1 MLPCQLRDLKN
12 IVHIQ
17 KYFSQVKANLG
28 ALKLWSESEKKTDID
43 LLYRHRLEW
52 MGALTKAVDNSGEGV
67 RYQIG
72 QARQRRQQREEELA
86 RRLSHMDIVEQ
97 TKY

>member
-1 MLPCQLRDLKN
+1 
-12 IVHIQ
+12 
-17 KYFSQVKANLG
+17 
-28 ALKLWSESEKKTDID
+28 
-43 LLYRHRLEW
+43 

>member
-1 MLPCQLRDLKN
+1 M
-12 IVHIQ
+12 
-17 KYFSQVKANLG
+17 
-28 ALKLWSESEKKTDID
+28 SEKKTDID

-97 TKY
+97 TKYVDTDS

>member
-1 MLPCQLRDLKN
+1 M
-12 IVHIQ
+12 
-17 KYFSQVKANLG
+17 
-28 ALKLWSESEKKTDID
+28 SEKKTDID

-97 TKY
+97 TKYCYFWSYSLLSLSSS